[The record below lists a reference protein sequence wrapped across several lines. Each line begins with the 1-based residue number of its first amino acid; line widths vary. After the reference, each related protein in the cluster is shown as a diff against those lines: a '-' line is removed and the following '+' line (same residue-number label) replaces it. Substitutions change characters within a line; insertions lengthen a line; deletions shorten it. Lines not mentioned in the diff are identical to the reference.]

1 MIHRRRGR
9 GEVRC
14 LCTGFVLSSCELNWS
29 ESRGHSFER
38 GAPQFFLVALLL
50 LSGILRGRRMTT
62 SLRTEGAAGFDPMP
76 WGTAMGALRSTLVC
90 RILSTEYL
98 IPTL

>member
-1 MIHRRRGR
+1 MHGFCPFF
-9 GEVRC
+9 VRI
-14 LCTGFVLSSCELNWS
+14 ELVRAEGS
-29 ESRGHSFER
+29 LVRAR
-38 GAPQFFLVALLL
+38 APQFFLVALLL

-62 SLRTEGAAGFDPMP
+62 SLRTEGAAGFDSMP
-76 WGTAMGALRSTLVC
+76 WGKAGGALRSTLVC